1 MTAHRWSIRALLG
14 AVAAVAAA
22 AAAACS
28 APGPR
33 EVVAGGEDCARCH
46 MTVMDPRLAGQAV
59 SRTGK
64 VFVFDD
70 LACLAGFLDEGGLAD
85 GELHSAWAA
94 DFLGGGWLDV
104 REAVFLSSAGLR
116 SPMAGNVVAL
126 RPGAAADSLQAALGG
141 ELLDWDAA
149 RVRLAGTGPG
159 HGHGEVGPASR
170 SAEAVASARPG
181 DVVVGQEAPT
191 IADAVRRAPPGGRV
205 VVPRGVHRE
214 PVITVDRPVEI
225 VGEPGAVLDG
235 EGAHGLLLVRADD
248 VAIRGLTLRNTGLTM
263 VEDRAAI
270 KVAGARRCV
279 LEDLVVEDAMFGLYL
294 QESPGCTLR
303 RNRITGTGA
312 RETQSGN
319 GIHLWYSP
327 EAVIEDNRITAHR
340 DGIYLEFSERG
351 SVRRNESTG
360 NRRYGLHFMFSHD
373 ATYEE
378 NRFSANGAGVAVMYS
393 RGVVMTGNT
402 FAASRGPASYGLLL
416 KDLADGRITGNRFE
430 GNTVG
435 LWSEGALR
443 MEVRGNRFQG
453 NGWAIRLRANTDACR
468 FVENVFEANT
478 FDVATNGRRHTSS
491 FEGNWWDAYRG
502 YDLDQDGIGDV
513 PFQPVRLFAWL
524 VERYPAA
531 LVVNRSLFAEML
543 DAAERVLP
551 VLAPAALAD
560 PVPLM
565 RRPA

>member
-1 MTAHRWSIRALLG
+1 MTTPGWRTRALPG
-14 AVAAVAAA
+14 AVLAAA
-22 AAAACS
+22 LAC
-28 APGPR
+28 AGPGPR
-33 EVVAGGEDCARCH
+33 EVAVGSENCVRCH
-46 MTVMDPRLAGQAV
+46 MTVMDPRLAAQAV

-70 LACLAGFLDEGGLAD
+70 LGCLAGFLADGTLAE

-94 DFLGGGWLDV
+94 DYLGEGWLDV
-104 REAVFLSSAGLR
+104 REAVFLASAGLR

-141 ELLDWDAA
+141 ELLGWDAA
-149 RVRLAGTGPG
+149 RALLTETE
-159 HGHGEVGPASR
+159 HGHGEASPPG
-170 SAEAVASARPG
+170 EAAVSARPG
-181 DVVVGQEAPT
+181 DVVVGRGVGT
-191 IADAVRRAPPGGRV
+191 IAEAVRRAPSGGRV

-235 EGAHGLLLVRADD
+235 EGARGLLLVTADD
-248 VAIRGLTLRNTGLTM
+248 VTIRGLTLRNTGLTM

-270 KVAGARRCV
+270 KVTRARGCV

-294 QESPGCTLR
+294 QESPDCAVR

-327 EAVIEDNRITAHR
+327 GAVIEDNRISAHR

-351 SVRRNESTG
+351 SVRRNESAG

-378 NRFSANGAGVAVMYS
+378 NRFNANGAGVAVMYS
-393 RGVVMTGNT
+393 RGVVMVGNT

-478 FDVATNGRRHTSS
+478 FDVATNGRRHTST
-491 FEGNWWDAYRG
+491 FEGNWWDAYHG

-551 VLAPAALAD
+551 VLAPTALAD
-560 PVPLM
+560 RVPLM